1 MDNFLVLIAFLV
13 FRFEGKMELNVG
25 CYTVVTLGSFWRHTK
40 QLLLQFFSL
49 QSQLLPEAKTDF
61 KFGNGN
67 FFPSLYL
74 LSFLKQRQTSFF
86 CFYSNCE
93 W

>member
-1 MDNFLVLIAFLV
+1 MLIAFLV

-49 QSQLLPEAKTDF
+49 QSQLLPEAKTDLGF
-61 KFGNGN
+61 QGNCQEN
-67 FFPSLYL
+67 R
-74 LSFLKQRQTSFF
+74 KQRLTLSLGMGTFF
-86 CFYSNCE
+86 HLYICSLF
-93 W
+93 